1 MSKVKIQ
8 GSASG
13 NGTLTIQAPTTST
26 DRTLNIPDSSGTLLD
41 ENSSLPAAN
50 LTGTVADARISTLTA
65 SKLTGALPAISGG
78 SLTGLTSTQMP
89 SGNIVQF
96 ASDFD
101 GDFINLNST
110 SWVDTAL
117 SISFTPKFSNSI
129 IAVQAIVNMY
139 NAGASTTHGSVQLR
153 LMKNGALLGQEM
165 ILYSGYG
172 GTEALVVGP
181 FPVYYAEVQGNTSA
195 YTYKVQVK
203 NDNTTS
209 GASHNQYNGLS
220 SLYLWE
226 IKA

>member
-8 GSASG
+8 GNASG
-13 NGTLTIQAPTTST
+13 TGVLTVTAPNTST
-26 DRTLNIPDSSGTLLD
+26 DRTITLPDTTGTLLD
-41 ENSSLPAAN
+41 ENSSVPAAN
-50 LTGTVADARISTLTA
+50 LTGTVADARISALTA
-65 SKLTGALPAISGG
+65 SKLTGALPAISGA

-139 NAGASTTHGSVQLR
+139 NAGASATHGSVQLR